1 VLKQYSIFLLK
12 NSQDYLVR
20 KLDGLKLVNQFE
32 GGYTFSCFGY
42 AYDPKSAFL
51 MDFNNLIL

>member
-1 VLKQYSIFLLK
+1 M
-12 NSQDYLVR
+12 VR